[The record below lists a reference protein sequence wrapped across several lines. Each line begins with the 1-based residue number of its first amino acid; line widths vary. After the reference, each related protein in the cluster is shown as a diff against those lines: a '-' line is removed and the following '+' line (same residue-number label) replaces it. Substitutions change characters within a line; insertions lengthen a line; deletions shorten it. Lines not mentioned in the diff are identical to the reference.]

1 MARLLVSFGMR
12 RALWI
17 RIVTAM
23 WGIWLGVAL
32 TKPMM
37 LHPCAT
43 HGGVAAQLVSMPEM
57 PGMDGVDATHAGASH
72 HGTPSQGTG
81 TTCTCLSDCCCA
93 PPVLAP
99 VSASANLTGSDTVE
113 YATIVPSCDASIP
126 VATVPYAHP
135 FANGP
140 PVALSI

>member
-1 MARLLVSFGMR
+1 MR
-12 RALWI
+12 RALWV

-32 TKPMM
+32 TEPMM
-37 LHPCAT
+37 LRPCAT
-43 HGGVAAQLVSMPEM
+43 HGGMAAQMIGMPTMPEM
-57 PGMDGVDATHAGASH
+57 AGGMAAQSDAAHRTAH
-72 HGTPSQGTG
+72 HETPSQGSG

-93 PPVLAP
+93 PPVLVP
-99 VSASANLTGSDTVE
+99 VSARADLAASRTVE
-113 YATIVPSCDASIP
+113 YATIAPSCDVSTP
-126 VATVPYAHP
+126 VAAVPYAHP

>member
-1 MARLLVSFGMR
+1 MR

-23 WGIWLGVAL
+23 WGVWLGVAL
-32 TKPMM
+32 TEPMM

-43 HGGVAAQLVSMPEM
+43 HGGSAAQMVGMPLM
-57 PGMDGVDATHAGASH
+57 PDMDGGTAAQNSAAGHTAH
-72 HGTPSQGTG
+72 HEAPSQGTG

-93 PPVLAP
+93 PPVLVP
-99 VSASANLTGSDTVE
+99 VSARADVAGSSTVE
-113 YATIVPSCDASIP
+113 YTAIAPSCDVNTP
-126 VATVPYAHP
+126 VAAVPYAHP

>member
-1 MARLLVSFGMR
+1 MR

-23 WGIWLGVAL
+23 WGVWLGVAL
-32 TKPMM
+32 TEPMM

-43 HGGVAAQLVSMPEM
+43 HGDSTAQMVGMFAM
-57 PGMDGVDATHAGASH
+57 PGMDGGTTAQSSAAH
-72 HGTPSQGTG
+72 HEAPSQGSG

-93 PPVLAP
+93 PPVLVP
-99 VSASANLTGSDTVE
+99 VSARADIAGSETVE
-113 YATIVPSCDASIP
+113 YATALPSCDVSTP
-126 VATVPYAHP
+126 VAMVPYAHP